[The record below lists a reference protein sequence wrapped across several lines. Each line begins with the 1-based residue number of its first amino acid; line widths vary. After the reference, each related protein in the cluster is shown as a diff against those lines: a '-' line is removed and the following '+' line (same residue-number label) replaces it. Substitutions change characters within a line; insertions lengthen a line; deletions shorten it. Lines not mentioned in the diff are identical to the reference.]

1 MVTRAIDAGVDFLLS
16 RDPAVADYPAA
27 YSDGR
32 PSAAWFKLG
41 FPSGYVADV
50 LQNLDVLAELGHARD
65 ARLAHATEW
74 LLERQD
80 ADGRWTNRY
89 AYNRKTWVDFE
100 RQGRPSKWVTL
111 RACRFLR
118 TAVA

>member
-50 LQNLDVLAELGHARD
+50 LDEPLRLQPQDLGRFRTPGSAEQVGD
-65 ARLAHATEW
+65 APGLPLPAHGSRMNDSPAAET
-74 LLERQD
+74 D
-80 ADGRWTNRY
+80 
-89 AYNRKTWVDFE
+89 
-100 RQGRPSKWVTL
+100 
-111 RACRFLR
+111 
-118 TAVA
+118 